1 MDDSND
7 LDLHQVVDNYI
18 HNLEALHEV
27 LPIQLALASV
37 AAQKADEKH
46 KTFLNSNAE
55 KIEEDDDSTKY
66 KLSYKDVRNSYRLG
80 RKSDRAK
87 TVLGILPKNFHVS
100 YVSEFDSYL
109 GNLLTKILIFKPEI
123 IDSKDKNI
131 SLSDLVE
138 LGSIEAAREQIISK
152 EVESFLRSSHME
164 QFSWM
169 EKNFS
174 VALTKGLDSW
184 PNFVELTERR
194 NLFVHCDGVVSEQ
207 YLKVCNRYDVPI
219 DKEVVVGRKLEANVK
234 YLRQSYEVLYEIGL
248 KLSQV
253 LWRKLSPEEIN
264 KAESSL
270 SHCIYE
276 LLIAENYSLAI
287 KLLDFA
293 CCTLKKWGSE
303 GDRLVYVINRA
314 LGYKFSGNNDRC
326 QSILSSQDWSA
337 CGDNYNICVSVLKEN
352 FEDAKKIML
361 RIGDSGSVGEV
372 DYVEW
377 PCFKDF
383 RDTDEFITGFA
394 EVFGYQP
401 TTIEQI
407 EKNEANENY
416 VIESDDTDLENISK
430 DKDKDK
436 DQCS

>member
-1 MDDSND
+1 MDDSNN

-37 AAQKADEKH
+37 AAQKADKKH
-46 KTFLNSNAE
+46 KLFLDNNAE
-55 KIEEDDDSTKY
+55 KLEEDDDSTKY
-66 KLSYKDVRNSYRLG
+66 KLNYKDVRNSYRLG

-87 TVLGILPKNFHVS
+87 TVVGILPKNFHVS

-164 QFSWM
+164 QFAWM
-169 EKNFS
+169 ERNFS
-174 VALTKGLDSW
+174 ITLTKGLDSW

-207 YLKVCNRYDVPI
+207 YLKVCNRYDAPI
-219 DKEVVVGRKLEANVK
+219 DKEIVLGRKLEADIR

-253 LWRKLSPEEIN
+253 LWRKLSPNEI
-264 KAESSL
+264 KRAESSL
-270 SHCIYE
+270 SHFIYE
-276 LLIAENYSLAI
+276 LLIEENYSLAI
-287 KLLDFA
+287 RLLDFA
-293 CCTLKKWGSE
+293 CCTLKKWYSE
-303 GDRLVYVINRA
+303 GTRLMYVINRA
-314 LGYKFSGNNDRC
+314 IAYKFSGNNDKC

-337 CGDNYNICVSVLKEN
+337 CGDNYNICVSVLQDDFKE
-352 FEDAKKIML
+352 AKKVML
-361 RIGDSGSVGEV
+361 RIGNSGLVGEV
-372 DYVEW
+372 DYIEW

-383 RDTDEFITGFA
+383 RDTSEFTTGFT
-394 EVFGYQP
+394 EVFGYKP

-407 EKNEANENY
+407 EKNEANEKY
-416 VIESDDTDLENISK
+416 FIESEDTDSEDITQ
-430 DKDKDK
+430 DRDE
-436 DQCS
+436 CSEE

>member
-1 MDDSND
+1 MDDSNN

-37 AAQKADEKH
+37 AAQKADKKH
-46 KTFLNSNAE
+46 KLFLDNNAE
-55 KIEEDDDSTKY
+55 KLEEDDDSTKY
-66 KLSYKDVRNSYRLG
+66 KLNYKDVRNSYRLG

-87 TVLGILPKNFHVS
+87 TVVGILPKNFHVS

-164 QFSWM
+164 QFAWM
-169 EKNFS
+169 ERNFS
-174 VALTKGLDSW
+174 ITLTKGLDSW

-207 YLKVCNRYDVPI
+207 YLKVCNRYDAPI
-219 DKEVVVGRKLEANVK
+219 DKEIVLGRKLEADIR

-253 LWRKLSPEEIN
+253 LWRKLSPNEI
-264 KAESSL
+264 KRAESSL
-270 SHCIYE
+270 SHFIYE
-276 LLIAENYSLAI
+276 LLIEENYSLAI
-287 KLLDFA
+287 RLLDFA
-293 CCTLKKWGSE
+293 CCTLKKWYSE
-303 GDRLVYVINRA
+303 GTRLMYVINRA
-314 LGYKFSGNNDRC
+314 IAYKFSGNNDKC

-337 CGDNYNICVSVLKEN
+337 CGDNYNICVSVLQDDFK
-352 FEDAKKIML
+352 DAKEVML
-361 RIGDSGSVGEV
+361 RIGNSGLVGEV
-372 DYVEW
+372 DYIEW

-383 RDTDEFITGFA
+383 RDTSEFTTGFT

-407 EKNEANENY
+407 EKNEANEKY
-416 VIESDDTDLENISK
+416 FTESEDTDSEDITQ
-430 DKDKDK
+430 DRDE
-436 DQCS
+436 CSEE